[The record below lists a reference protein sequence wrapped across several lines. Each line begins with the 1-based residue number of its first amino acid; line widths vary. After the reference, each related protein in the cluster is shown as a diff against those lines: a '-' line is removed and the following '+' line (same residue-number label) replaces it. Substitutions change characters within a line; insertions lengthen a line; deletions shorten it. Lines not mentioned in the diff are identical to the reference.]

1 MFALILI
8 FYGGT
13 ADATPSPSAHVLLYP
28 TQAACL
34 AEANSMVSYEQ
45 GVEAGKPAP
54 SQVRGWC
61 LPVQAMHSG
70 PTT

>member
-8 FYGGT
+8 FFGG
-13 ADATPSPSAHVLLYP
+13 ASDATPSPGARALLYP

-34 AEANSMVSYEQ
+34 ADANNAVSYQQ

-54 SQVRGWC
+54 SKVLGWC
-61 LPVQAMHSG
+61 LPVQAMG